1 MVLEN
6 IEPAWQETPDS
17 RATQLVLLAL
27 FIEAQS
33 SQVVLTSK
41 EGENIMKNSSRE
53 KQIEQIL
60 QGRPVLV
67 TGANGFVG
75 SHLTEKLLEFGAH
88 VHVFVRAT
96 SSGILQNIAHL
107 RQRIVLH
114 RGDLTDKQAVS
125 VALRALKSDGGQP
138 IIFHLGAQ
146 SHVGESWNR
155 PYETLATNVLGTINL
170 LQSIVDLDL
179 DVYSVDTAGSS
190 EEYGNIREE
199 VRDHYRFE
207 EDGGLILD
215 ETSPVNPQ
223 SVYATSK
230 VAEDFLTRN
239 FYKAYGVPGVVTRMF
254 NNYGPRQNPR
264 FVTGTIITQAL
275 SRDVVQ
281 LGYVLSKRDF
291 CFVRDGVMG
300 HIHVALFGE
309 PGDVYVYGYG
319 QNVSIL
325 EWYNMIIRIGQEEG
339 YWGEK
344 TLQADT
350 EGRGRLGKSEVEEL
364 RVDYSK
370 LNRLTGW
377 RPQYTWE
384 EGLRETIKWYAENR
398 DKWIGRVDW
407 L

>member
-1 MVLEN
+1 MSESIQAVTEDR
-6 IEPAWQETPDS
+6 IRE
-17 RATQLVLLAL
+17 LL
-27 FIEAQS
+27 S
-33 SQVVLTSK
+33 S
-41 EGENIMKNSSRE
+41 
-53 KQIEQIL
+53 
-60 QGRPVLV
+60 RPVLV
-67 TGANGFVG
+67 TGADGFVG

-96 SSGILQNIAHL
+96 SSGMLHNIGHL
-107 RQRIVLH
+107 REKIVLH
-114 RGDLTDKQAVS
+114 RGDLTDKQAVM
-125 VALRALKSDGGQP
+125 VALRGLKSDGGQP
-138 IIFHLGAQ
+138 AIFHLGAQ
-146 SHVGESWNR
+146 AHVGESWNR

-170 LQSIVDLDL
+170 LQSIVDLDM
-179 DVYSVDTAGSS
+179 DVYRVDTAGSS

-199 VRDHYRFE
+199 VRHHYRFHSN
-207 EDGGLILD
+207 GGLILD

-239 FYKAYGVPGVVTRMF
+239 FYKAYGVPAVVTRMF

-275 SRDVVQ
+275 SRDAVR

-291 CFVRDGVMG
+291 CFVRDGAMG

-319 QNVSIL
+319 QNVSML
-325 EWYNMIIRIGQEEG
+325 DWYNMIIRIGQEEG

-350 EGRGRLGKSEVEEL
+350 EDRGRLGKSEVEEL

-377 RPQYTWE
+377 QPQCGWE
-384 EGLRETIKWYAENR
+384 EGLRETIRWYADDR
-398 DKWIGRVDW
+398 DRWIGRVDW